1 MMECDSLNLK
11 TLENKVLSLEARLNE
26 LTEKQ
31 KTLQATLKN
40 PDATSTVKQH
50 IVLLHTYNEIRD
62 VALGLMGKI
71 ADQER
76 CRVVEVMDRFG
87 ITKDD

>member
-1 MMECDSLNLK
+1 MGEDSLNKK
-11 TLENKVLSLEARLNE
+11 TLENKVLSLETKLNE

-50 IVLLHTYNEIRD
+50 IMLLHKYNEIRD

-71 ADQER
+71 AEQEH
-76 CRVVEVMDRFG
+76 CRLVDVMDRFG